1 MQTIDFMPD
10 RLNAEP
16 TVFRGFTT
24 HEMFAAAGVGCVGGS
39 VISIP
44 LLPLAGWV
52 ILPTGALIMP
62 LLVVFFGG
70 TFLTRI
76 KRGKPENYL
85 YRRLSWKLQT
95 GFARTL
101 PLPTV
106 YAFSFYIFQQLNAWP
121 KDGEVDYPR
130 KIAQL
135 SAYLTPSCR
144 AYFEKEAAYRTT
156 LGELKGRSRVVYEIP
171 GRGFSEDKVR
181 VIDRDNWIVRLDL
194 VADEYFSAEPVKRA
208 TVRYPVKVVRWE
220 GDPESNPFGLALDCY
235 DGLPQRLE
243 AAEQNKEVSQ

>member
-95 GFARTL
+95 GFTRTL
-101 PLPTV
+101 PLT
-106 YAFSFYIFQQLNAWP
+106 
-121 KDGEVDYPR
+121 GR
-130 KIAQL
+130 
-135 SAYLTPSCR
+135 LT
-144 AYFEKEAAYRTT
+144 EKSLIT
-156 LGELKGRSRVVYEIP
+156 
-171 GRGFSEDKVR
+171 
-181 VIDRDNWIVRLDL
+181 
-194 VADEYFSAEPVKRA
+194 
-208 TVRYPVKVVRWE
+208 
-220 GDPESNPFGLALDCY
+220 
-235 DGLPQRLE
+235 
-243 AAEQNKEVSQ
+243 VSQGWFLRRTQALSLCRYIAGGRHE

>member
-10 RLNAEP
+10 HLNAEP

-76 KRGKPENYL
+76 KRWKTGK
-85 YRRLSWKLQT
+85 LSLPPIVLET
-95 GFARTL
+95 ANRVCPHIAADRT
-101 PLPTV
+101 
-106 YAFSFYIFQQLNAWP
+106 
-121 KDGEVDYPR
+121 
-130 KIAQL
+130 
-135 SAYLTPSCR
+135 
-144 AYFEKEAAYRTT
+144 
-156 LGELKGRSRVVYEIP
+156 
-171 GRGFSEDKVR
+171 
-181 VIDRDNWIVRLDL
+181 
-194 VADEYFSAEPVKRA
+194 AD
-208 TVRYPVKVVRWE
+208 
-220 GDPESNPFGLALDCY
+220 
-235 DGLPQRLE
+235 
-243 AAEQNKEVSQ
+243 

>member
-101 PLPTV
+101 PLTGRLTEKYPHHRISGMVFTPDAGAVTV
-106 YAFSFYIFQQLNAWP
+106 P
-121 KDGEVDYPR
+121 V
-130 KIAQL
+130 
-135 SAYLTPSCR
+135 
-144 AYFEKEAAYRTT
+144 YR
-156 LGELKGRSRVVYEIP
+156 RRP
-171 GRGFSEDKVR
+171 
-181 VIDRDNWIVRLDL
+181 
-194 VADEYFSAEPVKRA
+194 P
-208 TVRYPVKVVRWE
+208 
-220 GDPESNPFGLALDCY
+220 
-235 DGLPQRLE
+235 
-243 AAEQNKEVSQ
+243 